1 MAPRSLLEQHPGAM
15 AYYAPAYPHDPIE
28 EIAPDVFMVRGS
40 MRMNALMRISR
51 NMAIVRHA
59 GGLSLVN
66 PIRLSADAERQLR
79 NLGDVKRI
87 LRLGPLHGLDD
98 PYYVDQ
104 FRAEFWAPGESK
116 AYPEPKA
123 DQLLTSAAELPF
135 PDAKLFCIEASVQP
149 EVMLLLRKAGGLL
162 LTCDAIQHYGDYRHN
177 TLLARLVMPFIGF
190 PRTTIVGPIWLKLMT
205 PEGGSLESE
214 FRRLLTL
221 EFDSLLSAH
230 GSLLRGGAHA
240 GVASA
245 VERVFSR

>member
-1 MAPRSLLEQHPGAM
+1 LARRSLLVQNSRAL
-15 AYYAPAYPHDPIE
+15 AYAPPYPHDPIE
-28 EIAPDVFMVRGS
+28 EIGPDVFMVRGS
-40 MRMNALMRISR
+40 VRMNALMRITR
-51 NMAIVRHA
+51 NMVVVRHA
-59 GGLSLVN
+59 GELSLVN
-66 PIRLSADAERQLR
+66 PIRLNGDAERQLR
-79 NLGDVKRI
+79 ELGDVKRI

-98 PYYVDQ
+98 PYYIDEFQ
-104 FRAEFWAPGESK
+104 AELWAPGESR

-123 DQLLTSAAELPF
+123 DRLLTPGVELPF
-135 PDAKLFCIEASVQP
+135 PDAELFCIEGSVQP
-149 EVMLLLRKAGGLL
+149 ESMLLLRKSGGLL

-177 TLLARLVMPFIGF
+177 TLLARIVMPFIGF
-190 PRTTIVGPIWLKLMT
+190 PRTTIVGPIWLKMMT

-245 VERVFSR
+245 VDRAFPG